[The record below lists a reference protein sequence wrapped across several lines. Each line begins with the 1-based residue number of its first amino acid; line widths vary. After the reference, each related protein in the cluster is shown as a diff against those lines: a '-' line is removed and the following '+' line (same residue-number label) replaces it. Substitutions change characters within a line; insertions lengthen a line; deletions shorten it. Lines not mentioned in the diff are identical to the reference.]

1 METGSLNHPMEEN
14 YPPIQNI
21 CFGLYVNKKFAFIAL
36 SNYTLGGLFIIAA
49 SLTVRKYK
57 ANLRYFRLST
67 VYFADRH
74 TKGSMP
80 TVRSWLGLMCHYE
93 HGRFYKHALKNSSF
107 QVLLAQ
113 PN

>member
-49 SLTVRKYK
+49 SPTVRKYK
-57 ANLRYFRLST
+57 ANLRNYFRLKET
-67 VYFADRH
+67 
-74 TKGSMP
+74 TKCMYGHGKKRAVGA
-80 TVRSWLGLMCHYE
+80 TLGTI
-93 HGRFYKHALKNSSF
+93 GKI
-107 QVLLAQ
+107 
-113 PN
+113 